1 MSDQVTPVEQHI
13 RTWLETFVVGLNLC
27 PFAKPVLFSTAL
39 RITVSKATEFDAMIK
54 VFLAELDL
62 IQQSSEQE
70 IATTLLVFPDA
81 LASFDDYLDFVES
94 AEELLTDVG
103 LDGVIQL
110 ASFHPLYQFAGEPSK
125 AASHFT
131 NRSPYPV
138 IHFLREAMMT
148 RVLTEFSNPEQI
160 PERNIQTLEKIG
172 RAEIEQRWHTII
184 SDKLS
189 AHLLENKNS

>member
-39 RITVSKATEFDAMIK
+39 RITVSKAIEFDAMLK
-54 VFLAELDL
+54 VFLTELDL

-148 RVLTEFSNPEQI
+148 QVLTEFSNPEQI

-172 RAEIEQRWHTII
+172 RAEIEQRWYTIF

-189 AHLLENKNS
+189 AHLLENKHS

>member
-39 RITVSKATEFDAMIK
+39 RITVSKAIEFDAMLK
-54 VFLAELDL
+54 VFLTELDL

-172 RAEIEQRWHTII
+172 RAEIEQRWHTIF
-184 SDKLS
+184 SDKLA
-189 AHLLENKNS
+189 AHQLKN